1 MASVG
6 LSCGSYPC
14 QAITRTEP
22 ANASLM
28 TNPEAESE
36 ALTYQTKASMI
47 LAEIQANHQICGT
60 AGGYEGNSAPN
71 VDLAL
76 QYVDRCIELFPEN
89 PIYLNIKALL
99 LWEGMGDRTSAM
111 PLVTK
116 AALLSPRDID
126 IQNNLKIIR
135 DSPNVPRTRQTSLFG
150 ASDAMAGGVAAGAA
164 VGLSEIAGGCFIA
177 SAAYGGYQDDSV
189 IVLQWWRDSVLAK
202 THGGR
207 MLISAYYKISPRIAD
222 WISTRESRKAI
233 ARVILKPIVL
243 AAKRRKL
250 KYERLHN

>member
-1 MASVG
+1 
-6 LSCGSYPC
+6 
-14 QAITRTEP
+14 
-22 ANASLM
+22 M

-60 AGGYEGNSAPN
+60 AGGYEGNAPPN
-71 VDLAL
+71 IDLAL

-89 PIYLNIKALL
+89 PIYLNLKALL

-202 THGGR
+202 TYGGR

-233 ARVILKPIVL
+233 TRVMLKPIVL
-243 AAKRRKL
+243 AAKRRKI